1 MNPKDFKFLKSK
13 SDIKDFKLLKSKL
26 DIKALTKKM
35 DDEAKNIN
43 TLLDLSDNKIF
54 YIVESCVNADEE
66 EFKDYDKLVWEM
78 RELEFEGTLLPKIS
92 DNFKIVHTLSKSTL
106 PAAFKFTVIESKINN
121 RWYLI
126 VNSTDGLNNRVG
138 IGLSSDSHSEIL
150 DELNKTVTKLTSD

>member
-1 MNPKDFKFLKSK
+1 MNS
-13 SDIKDFKLLKSKL
+13 KDFKLLKNKL

-35 DDEAKNIN
+35 DAEAKNIN
-43 TLLDLSDNKIF
+43 TLLDLGENTL
-54 YIVESCVNADEE
+54 YYLVESCVNADDE
-66 EFKDYDKLVWEM
+66 EFKDYEKLMDEM

-92 DNFKIVHTLSKSTL
+92 DNFKIVHTFSESTL

-126 VNSTDGLNNRVG
+126 VNSTDGVNDRVG

-150 DELNKTVTKLTSD
+150 DELNKTVKRLTAN

>member
-1 MNPKDFKFLKSK
+1 MNS
-13 SDIKDFKLLKSKL
+13 KDFKLLKSKL

-35 DDEAKNIN
+35 DAEAKNIN
-43 TLLDLSDNKIF
+43 TLLDLGENEL
-54 YIVESCVNADEE
+54 YYLVESCVNADEE
-66 EFKDYDKLVWEM
+66 EFKDYEKLMDEM

-92 DNFKIVHTLSKSTL
+92 DNFKIVHTFSESTL

-126 VNSTDGLNNRVG
+126 VNSTDGVNERVG

-150 DELNKTVTKLTSD
+150 DELNKTVKRLTAN

>member
-1 MNPKDFKFLKSK
+1 MNS
-13 SDIKDFKLLKSKL
+13 KDFKLLKSKL

-35 DDEAKNIN
+35 DAEAKNIN
-43 TLLDLSDNKIF
+43 TLLDLGENTL
-54 YIVESCVNADEE
+54 YYLVESCVNADDE
-66 EFKDYDKLVWEM
+66 EFKDYEKLMDEM

-92 DNFKIVHTLSKSTL
+92 DNFKIVHTFSESTL

-126 VNSTDGLNNRVG
+126 VNSTDGVNDRVG

-150 DELNKTVTKLTSD
+150 DELNKTVKRLTAN

>member
-1 MNPKDFKFLKSK
+1 MNS
-13 SDIKDFKLLKSKL
+13 KDFKLLKNKL

-35 DDEAKNIN
+35 DAEAKNIN
-43 TLLDLSDNKIF
+43 TLLDLGENTL
-54 YIVESCVNADEE
+54 YYLVESCVNADDE
-66 EFKDYDKLVWEM
+66 EFKDYEKLMDEM

-92 DNFKIVHTLSKSTL
+92 DNFKIVHTFSESTL

-126 VNSTDGLNNRVG
+126 VNSTDGVNERVG

-150 DELNKTVTKLTSD
+150 DELNKTVTKLTAD